1 MSLNKF
7 TTNTVRDANIDDSD
21 EYLNIKETTNQVKIN
36 NILNCKDRAKR
47 IPKYVAIPLPPL
59 NFNQMEKIWPKKAAR
74 ADRAAN
80 LGKYINVNITG
91 I

>member
-7 TTNTVRDANIDDSD
+7 TTNTVRDANIEDSD

-74 ADRAAN
+74 ADRPAN
-80 LGKYINVNITG
+80 
-91 I
+91 